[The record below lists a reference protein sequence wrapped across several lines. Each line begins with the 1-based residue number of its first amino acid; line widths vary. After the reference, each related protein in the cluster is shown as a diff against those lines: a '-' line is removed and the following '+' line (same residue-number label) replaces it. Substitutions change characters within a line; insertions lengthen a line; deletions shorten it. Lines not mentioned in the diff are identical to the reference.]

1 MSARAFDP
9 DVPLKPAEARRL
21 LTEILSAGQLNFSR
35 HAREEMAKDKMVEQD
50 AINVLRAGSLDPAEM
65 ERGSWR
71 YRVHTLRFF
80 VVVTFV
86 EATAA
91 IIVTAWRKR

>member
-1 MSARAFDP
+1 MAAKGFDP

-21 LTEILSAGQLNFSR
+21 IAGILSGGRLIFSR
-35 HAREEMAKDKMVEQD
+35 HAREEMASDRMVEQD
-50 AINVLRAGSLDPAEM
+50 AINVLRAGSVDPAEM

-71 YRVHTLRFF
+71 YRVHTLRFC
-80 VVVTFV
+80 VVVTFD

-91 IIVTAWRKR
+91 VVVTAWRKK